1 VSIGRSRTLAGEA
14 VGGTAGPRR
23 RPATPAAEF
32 AGEAKDG
39 LPVTESHGK
48 ITKIKRRAQGLY
60 LGARNGERSGE
71 ERDRRRGA
79 AVAVVLRGGGA
90 ALAEQ
95 GGEVAR
101 GEEETLLVLY
111 TA

>member
-14 VGGTAGPRR
+14 GGGTAGPRR

-48 ITKIKRRAQGLY
+48 ITKIKRRTQGLY
-60 LGARNGERSGE
+60 LGAWNGESSGGE
-71 ERDRRRGA
+71 GDRRRGA

-90 ALAEQ
+90 VEREERR
-95 GGEVAR
+95 GGAR
-101 GEEETLLVLY
+101 DGEEVLLVLY
-111 TA
+111 RA